1 MPTGAMIATTAGT
14 TPPIAVSAPVTANMA
29 HGMAARRPPDAVT
42 AACTSQ
48 STVPL
53 FLAMAKR

>member
-1 MPTGAMIATTAGT
+1 MIATTAGT
-14 TPPIAVSAPVTANMA
+14 TPPMAVSAPVTVNMA
-29 HGMAARRPPDAVT
+29 QGMAASRPPAPLT

-53 FLAMAKR
+53 FFAMANR